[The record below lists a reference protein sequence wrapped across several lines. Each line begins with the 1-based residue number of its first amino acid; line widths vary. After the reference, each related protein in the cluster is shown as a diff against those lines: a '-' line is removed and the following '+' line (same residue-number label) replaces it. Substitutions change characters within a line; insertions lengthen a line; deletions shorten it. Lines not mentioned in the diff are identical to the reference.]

1 MRTFTTGATRSDI
14 EGKLSYMRALS
25 PAVLRRYVQYL
36 AKHRKQTDG
45 QMRSFDNWKKGIDP
59 DTYLDGLLRHTWDAW
74 LMHQGHKPSDETYDL
89 PDLLCAIIFNASG
102 WLFEL
107 LVAEGGSRENPTVS
121 AAGID
126 TVSHEPRWE
135 KPRTCGECAEYYHC
149 EVSVDSLAS
158 ICFTPKV
165 PV

>member
-59 DTYLDGLLRHTWDAW
+59 DTYLDGLLRHTVDAW
-74 LMHQGHKPSDETYDL
+74 LIHQGHRPSDETYDL

-107 LVAEGGSRENPTVS
+107 QVAEGGSRENPTLS
-121 AAGID
+121 
-126 TVSHEPRWE
+126 TVEPE
-135 KPRTCGECAEYYHC
+135 KLRTCGECIHFEDDCGPRGNIRANGPI
-149 EVSVDSLAS
+149 DLG
-158 ICFTPKV
+158 CFTPKV
-165 PV
+165 PA